1 MKSVLFV
8 SGVTVT
14 YVTIALMVMRRWVKN
29 IQELDNVNTQDAILL
44 GRSLEQM
51 ERGDLVDL

>member
-29 IQELDNVNTQDAILL
+29 IQELDNINTQDAILL